1 MNARPKQIPEEVETT
16 APDRLRTTREYLG
29 HVFVGA
35 AARLREATAQA
46 LAEHKLTPREFGLLN
61 QAVIDPLLTQAQL
74 GAYLGID
81 RTTMVAMVDRL
92 VATGWLQRKADADDR
107 RVYRIEATTE
117 GAKNHLLAVAEV
129 LAAEKLF
136 LKPLSHEQSQVLTLA
151 LAQLQNASVSVHD
164 EQVL

>member
-1 MNARPKQIPEEVETT
+1 MNARTKQIPEEVETT

-35 AARLREATAQA
+35 AARLREAMAEA
-46 LAEHKLTPREFGLLN
+46 LAELKLTPREFGLLN

-92 VATGWLQRKADADDR
+92 VATGWLQRKADTGDR
-107 RVYRIEATTE
+107 RVYRIEATPE
-117 GAKNHLLAVAEV
+117 GAKHHLLAVSAV
-129 LAAEKLF
+129 LAAEKAF
-136 LKPLSHEQSQVLTLA
+136 LKPLSQEQSQDLGLA
-151 LAQLQNASVSVHD
+151 LALLHSASVSVQD
-164 EQVL
+164 E